1 MLLVLL
7 ACVKDAESSLVF
19 LGPPGT
25 SLSITMSL
33 KGTARALTFL
43 GFFFKR
49 NSVFPF
55 LLKLPVLAFAV

>member
-7 ACVKDAESSLVF
+7 VCVKDAKTSLVF

-25 SLSITMSL
+25 SLSIRMSL
-33 KGTARALTFL
+33 EGTAKALTFL

-55 LLKLPVLAFAV
+55 LLKLSVLAFAV